1 MAVNIT
7 TPTATAAIPAGKPSA
22 LSALSG
28 NANDFL
34 KLLMTQLKNQDPTAP
49 LDTNQFTS
57 QLVQFSSVEQ
67 QINTNNSLGRLIELT
82 QGNEVLQSS
91 ALVGKQVEVQ
101 ADSLALQGGKAS
113 LRFDAPGPQQVS
125 IGIYDSNGAKLRD
138 ATVSAQPGNN
148 AWSWDGRDN
157 RGNLLP
163 DGAYR
168 TVAMASDGTAEPQSV
183 AFSVTGTAT
192 GVQRKGSILNVQ
204 LGALQVGLSAV
215 QSVRSGTTP

>member
-1 MAVNIT
+1 MAAAIA
-7 TPTATAAIPAGKPSA
+7 TPTTSPVTPANKPSA

-67 QINTNNSLGRLIELT
+67 QINTNSSLSKLIELT

-101 ADSLALQGGKAS
+101 ADSLALQAGAAG
-113 LRFDAPGPQQVS
+113 LRFDAAGPQQVS
-125 IGIYDSNGAKLRD
+125 IGIYDANGAKLRD
-138 ATVSAQPGNN
+138 AVVTAQAGRN
-148 AWSWDGRDN
+148 AWAWDGRDN
-157 RGNLLP
+157 AGKPLP

-168 TVAMASDGTAEPQSV
+168 TVVAITDGTGGPQPV
-183 AFSVTGTAT
+183 AFSVAGTAT
-192 GVQRKGSILNVQ
+192 GVQRKDGVLNVQ
-204 LGALQVGLSAV
+204 LGALQVGLPAV
-215 QSVRSGTTP
+215 QSVRSSPGS